1 VALGVELYQL
11 DDAGEHGVIGFASR
25 MLRGPELLY
34 TVTEKEL
41 LAIIFGL
48 QKFRTILLGHRIV
61 IRTDHYAL
69 KFLKQCRLLNDRL
82 TRWSL
87 LLNEFDYDVEHIR
100 GKDNVVADTLSRFPP
115 DMGSVPIRGP
125 NVPIVGATVMSE
137 VDNLHF
143 FSAVFTASGLGEL
156 QAHFQNP
163 DSCRLM
169 IRFWARFS
177 TLGSRGACHP
187 IMIDS
192 SHISGF
198 IKTFLSSSILSIGL
212 PKLHFQKF
220 WLMTSSG
227 FSTNNMATLG

>member
-1 VALGVELYQL
+1 MTWSTSAV
-11 DDAGEHGVIGFASR
+11 R
-25 MLRGPELLY
+25 M
-34 TVTEKEL
+34 
-41 LAIIFGL
+41 
-48 QKFRTILLGHRIV
+48 
-61 IRTDHYAL
+61 
-69 KFLKQCRLLNDRL
+69 
-82 TRWSL
+82 
-87 LLNEFDYDVEHIR
+87 
-100 GKDNVVADTLSRFPP
+100 DNVVADTLSRFPP

-137 VDNLHF
+137 VEVI
-143 FSAVFTASGLGEL
+143 SAVFTASGLGEL
-156 QAHFQNP
+156 QAHFQNLRQLP
-163 DSCRLM
+163 
-169 IRFWARFS
+169 
-177 TLGSRGACHP
+177 GSRGACHP

>member
-1 VALGVELYQL
+1 
-11 DDAGEHGVIGFASR
+11 
-25 MLRGPELLY
+25 
-34 TVTEKEL
+34 
-41 LAIIFGL
+41 
-48 QKFRTILLGHRIV
+48 
-61 IRTDHYAL
+61 
-69 KFLKQCRLLNDRL
+69 
-82 TRWSL
+82 
-87 LLNEFDYDVEHIR
+87 VEHIR

-137 VDNLHF
+137 VEVI
-143 FSAVFTASGLGEL
+143 SAVFTASGLGEL
-156 QAHFQNP
+156 QAHFQNLRQLQVDDP
-163 DSCRLM
+163 FLG
-169 IRFWARFS
+169 RFS